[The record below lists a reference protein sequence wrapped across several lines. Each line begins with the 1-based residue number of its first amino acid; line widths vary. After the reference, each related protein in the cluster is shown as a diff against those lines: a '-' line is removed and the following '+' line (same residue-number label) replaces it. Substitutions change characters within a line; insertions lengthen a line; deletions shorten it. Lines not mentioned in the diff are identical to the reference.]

1 MQEETEGWRKLHK
14 KQLHD
19 LYFLPNIIWV
29 IKSSKIKW
37 AGQVAYMGHKRNACR
52 ILVWNLEAKKLLER
66 SRWSGRKTIN
76 PFVPTLLYMTFVQML
91 KPNVGSLEQFSFT
104 HQQKNFLIKFERV

>member
-1 MQEETEGWRKLHK
+1 MQEETEGWRNLYEKE
-14 KQLHD
+14 LHD

-52 ILVWNLEAKKLLER
+52 MLVWNLEEKKLLGR
-66 SRWSGRKTIN
+66 SRQGERKTI
-76 PFVPTLLYMTFVQML
+76 TLLFPHCSPWHL
-91 KPNVGSLEQFSFT
+91 CKCSS
-104 HQQKNFLIKFERV
+104 

>member
-14 KQLHD
+14 KELHD

-37 AGQVAYMGHKRNACR
+37 AGQVAYMGHKRNAYR
-52 ILVWNLEAKKLLER
+52 MLVWNLEEKKLLGR
-66 SRWSGRKTIN
+66 SRQGGRKTI
-76 PFVPTLLYMTFVQML
+76 TLLFPHYSSWHL
-91 KPNVGSLEQFSFT
+91 CKCSS
-104 HQQKNFLIKFERV
+104 